1 LTRPVR
7 RLLILCLVAACTFP
21 VPARAAGS
29 DFRGLLPQYLQSIA
43 LVLTDSGTGTAF
55 AVQASPTGTLLITSS
70 HVVEGA
76 DRVRLRIGETEPV
89 EARVVADDP
98 EVDLALLEVTGL
110 ILPPLPL
117 ARTDPGVGTDLAVV
131 GYPLADRLQSV
142 GLGAQPSLSK
152 GVLSAIRQK
161 EGGSVL
167 QVDVPVN
174 PGNSGGPAFDWETG
188 EVVGVVMA
196 RLRDASDI
204 NFLVGTTSI
213 HAFLTERPTPAPTQT
228 LASGSIRDLLDRSE
242 IPYEIDEQ
250 GNYKIVRKLTDK
262 RTQLV
267 LIYGRAWDFQGIKI
281 REIWAPAFRIS
292 GDLPADLANRLLRM
306 SQVAKM
312 GGWQV
317 IEVGQD
323 CLATYAIKVV
333 DRMTVD
339 ELRKWIDYV
348 ASYADTTEQEVTG
361 KDDF

>member
-1 LTRPVR
+1 MTRPAQ
-7 RLLILCLVAACTFP
+7 RLFILWLLAACTFP
-21 VPARAAGS
+21 APVQAAEG
-29 DFRGLLPQYLQSIA
+29 DFRGLLPRYLQSIA

-55 AVQASPTGTLLITSS
+55 AVQATPSGTLLITSS

-76 DRVRLRIGETEPV
+76 HGVRLRIGESEPV

-98 EVDLALLEVTGL
+98 EVDLALLEVNGL
-110 ILPPLPL
+110 SLPPLPL
-117 ARTDPGVGTDLAVV
+117 ARTDSGVGTDVAVV

-142 GLGAQPSLSK
+142 GMSAQPSLSK
-152 GVLSAIRQK
+152 GVLSAIRRK
-161 EGGSVL
+161 EGGSIL

-188 EVVGVVMA
+188 EVIGVVVA

-213 HAFLTERPTPAPTQT
+213 HAFLAERPAPAPTQA
-228 LASGSIRDLLDRSE
+228 LDSGSIRDLLDKSG
-242 IPYEIDEQ
+242 IPYEINEQ
-250 GNYKIVRKLTDK
+250 GNFKIVRKFEND

-267 LIYGRAWDFQGIKI
+267 LIYGRAWDYQGIKI
-281 REIWAPAFRIS
+281 RELWAPAFRVS
-292 GDLPADLANRLLRM
+292 GTLPADLANRLLQM
-306 SQVAKM
+306 SQDTKI

-317 IEVGQD
+317 IEVEQD
-323 CLATYAIKVV
+323 CLVTYAIKVV

-348 ASYADTTEQEVTG
+348 ASYADATELEVTG
-361 KDDF
+361 KDDY

>member
-1 LTRPVR
+1 MTRTVR
-7 RLLILCLVAACTFP
+7 RLLILCLVAACTSA

-29 DFRGLLPQYLQSIA
+29 DFRGLLPRYLQSIA

-55 AVQASPTGTLLITSS
+55 AVEATPSGTLLITSS

-76 DRVRLRIGETEPV
+76 HGVRLRIGESEPV

-110 ILPPLPL
+110 SLPTLPL
-117 ARTDPGVGTDLAVV
+117 AQTDPGVGTDVAVV

-142 GLGAQPSLSK
+142 GMGAQPSLSK

-188 EVVGVVMA
+188 EVIGVVVA

-213 HAFLTERPTPAPTQT
+213 HAFLAERPAPAPIQT
-228 LASGSIRDLLDRSE
+228 LDSGSIRDLLDQSG
-242 IPYEIDEQ
+242 IPYEINEQ
-250 GNYKIVRKLTDK
+250 GNFKIVRKFENE

-267 LIYGRAWDFQGIKI
+267 LIYGRVWDYQGIKI
-281 REIWAPAFRIS
+281 RELWAPAFRLG
-292 GDLPADLANRLLRM
+292 GDLPADLANRLLQM
-306 SQVAKM
+306 SQVAKI

-323 CLATYAIKVV
+323 RLVTYAIKVV

-348 ASYADTTEQEVTG
+348 ASYADATELEVTG
-361 KDDF
+361 KDDY